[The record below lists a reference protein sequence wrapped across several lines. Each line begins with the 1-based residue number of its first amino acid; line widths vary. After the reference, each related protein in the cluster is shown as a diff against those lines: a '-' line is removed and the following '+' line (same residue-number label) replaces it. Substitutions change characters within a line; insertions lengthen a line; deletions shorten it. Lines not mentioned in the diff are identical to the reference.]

1 MPTRINR
8 LLPATLILSAAALA
22 ACETS
27 EQALAPVEMRNADT
41 VVSEEAAP
49 PAKEATVPVEP
60 PRVQKPPRKAGVS
73 GDSYIGQPAASLE
86 ALVGQPA
93 FVRQEMAGEFRRYD
107 LGPCR
112 VYAVIAENGSGRPV
126 IGSLSISGT
135 LPGAGS
141 MTLQQCLDA
150 A

>member
-1 MPTRINR
+1 M
-8 LLPATLILSAAALA
+8 
-22 ACETS
+22 
-27 EQALAPVEMRNADT
+27 PVEQ
-41 VVSEEAAP
+41 P
-49 PAKEATVPVEP
+49 KEQR
-60 PRVQKPPRKAGVS
+60 PRSGGIS
-73 GDSYIGQPAASLE
+73 GDSYIGQPADSLE

-93 FVRQEMAGEFRRYD
+93 FTRKEMAGEFRRYD

-112 VYAVIAENGSGRPV
+112 VYAVISENASGRPV

-135 LPGAGS
+135 VPGEAA

>member
-1 MPTRINR
+1 MPYRVNR
-8 LLPATLILSAAALA
+8 FLPVTLIVCAALA

-27 EQALAPVEMRNADT
+27 EQALAPVEIRDSET

-49 PAKEATVPVEP
+49 PAKEATVPVEQP
-60 PRVQKPPRKAGVS
+60 AVQKPRNTGVS
-73 GDSYIGQPAASLE
+73 GDSYIGQPATSLE

-93 FVRQEMAGEFRRYD
+93 FTRKEMAGEFRRYD

-112 VYAVIAENGSGRPV
+112 VYAVISENGSGRPV

-135 LPGAGS
+135 VPGEAS

>member
-1 MPTRINR
+1 MPYRVNR
-8 LLPATLILSAAALA
+8 FLSVAFVLAAAALA

-27 EQALAPVEMRNADT
+27 EQALAPVEMKDGAP
-41 VVSEEAAP
+41 VVSEQAAP
-49 PAKEATVPVEP
+49 PAKEATVPVEQP
-60 PRVQKPPRKAGVS
+60 KPQAPRKPGIS
-73 GDSYIGQPAASLE
+73 GASYIGQPAASLE

-93 FVRQEMAGEFRRYD
+93 FTRKEMAGEFRRYD

-112 VYAVIAENGSGRPV
+112 VYAVISESDSGRPV

-135 LPGAGS
+135 MPGAAS

>member
-1 MPTRINR
+1 MPTRTHR
-8 LLPATLILSAAALA
+8 LFSATLILSAAALA
-22 ACETS
+22 ACETN
-27 EQALAPVEMRNADT
+27 EQALAPVETRNTDT
-41 VVSEEAAP
+41 VVTEEAAP
-49 PAKEATVPVEP
+49 PAKEATVPVDP
-60 PRVQKPPRKAGVS
+60 PTVNKPRNAGVS
-73 GDSYIGQPAASLE
+73 GDSFIGQPATSLE

-135 LPGAGS
+135 LPGAAS

>member
-1 MPTRINR
+1 MPYRVNR
-8 LLPATLILSAAALA
+8 FLPATLILSASLA

-27 EQALAPVEMRNADT
+27 EQALAPVEMRDAEA

-49 PAKEATVPVEP
+49 PAKEATVPVEQ
-60 PRVQKPPRKAGVS
+60 PRTQRPRNAGVS
-73 GDSYIGQPAASLE
+73 GDSYIGQPATSLE

-93 FVRQEMAGEFRRYD
+93 FTRKEMAGEFRRYD

-112 VYAVIAENGSGRPV
+112 VYAVISENGNGRPV

-135 LPGAGS
+135 MPGEAS